1 MKKYLLYAVALC
13 TAMTFTAC
21 GDDDD
26 EGIDPKKPST
36 EEPTKDPTED
46 PQNKPDP
53 TKTDAAVEAGL
64 CPDANHPHAID
75 MGYAGKWACCN
86 VGATNPFEYGGY
98 YAWGETKEKDDY
110 SQETYKYYKNG
121 TYVDIGN
128 DISGST
134 YDVAAAKWGGTWKM
148 PANNRIVLL
157 FNCSGEYAMINGV
170 IGWVFK
176 ATNGNRLFLPAAGR
190 RYGTT
195 FYAGECG
202 YYWTS
207 NGPSSAIN
215 ADNRKYAYYF
225 GFSSLTLFNDS
236 ERRYTER
243 RYNGYSVRPVAE

>member
-110 SQETYKYYKNG
+110 SKETYKYSKNG
-121 TYVDIGN
+121 KYYVDIGF

-148 PANNRIVLL
+148 PANNRIDLL

-176 ATNGNRLFLPAAGR
+176 ATNGNRIFLPAAGYLYETNLR
-190 RYGTT
+190 N
-195 FYAGECG
+195 AGKFG
-202 YYWTS
+202 DYWTS
-207 NGPSSAIN
+207 NCNIGYL
-215 ADNRKYAYYF
+215 ADVKYGGGY
-225 GFSSLTLFNDS
+225 GFHFNS
-236 ERRYTER
+236 VEVRSFSHRREE
-243 RYNGYSVRPVAE
+243 GLPVRPVAD

>member
-46 PQNKPDP
+46 PQDKPDP

-98 YAWGETKEKDDY
+98 YAWGETKEKDEY

-121 TYVDIGN
+121 KYVDIGT
-128 DISGST
+128 DISGRT

-176 ATNGNRLFLPAAGR
+176 ATNGNRLFLPAAGK
-190 RYGTT
+190 RYKTDLNA
-195 FYAGECG
+195 AGECG

-207 NGPSSAIN
+207 NGRVN
-215 ADNRKYAYYF
+215 ANEYPDAKDF
-225 GFSSLTLFNDS
+225 GFSSLTLFTHY
-236 ERRYTER
+236 EW
-243 RYNGYSVRPVAE
+243 RYNGYSVRPVAD